1 MVSHTQAEVEE
12 PESGFAGFSAL
23 SILRTIWK
31 RKIRI
36 TVAWVLFALCAV
48 AVVRSL
54 PRVYLAETVVLID
67 SQKIPDCSIIVP
79 GRHGQPHSSRSGRAG
94 IRLRRVL
101 RPLHSQDDLE
111 KKDPHH
117 RGVDTLR
124 SLCGRR
130 GALATEGVPVGY
142 GGTDRLAKD
151 PGLLHNSTGKTW
163 SATLKQKWKSRN
175 PASPGSPPSPFSGRS
190 GKERSA

>member
-1 MVSHTQAEVEE
+1 MASHTQAEVEE
-12 PESGFAGFSAL
+12 PESGFAGFSTL

-36 TVAWVLFALCAV
+36 TVAWVLFA
-48 AVVRSL
+48 
-54 PRVYLAETVVLID
+54 
-67 SQKIPDCSIIVP
+67 
-79 GRHGQPHSSRSGRAG
+79 
-94 IRLRRVL
+94 
-101 RPLHSQDDLE
+101 
-111 KKDPHH
+111 
-117 RGVDTLR
+117 

-130 GALATEGVPVGY
+130 GAHATGGVPGGD

-175 PASPGSPPSPFSGRS
+175 QASPGRS
-190 GKERSA
+190 EEHTAE